1 MNEIVSASAL
11 KEDVIGLLV
20 GRVAVLRSSCPVAA
34 VAVLKSG
41 EIRAEGFLSAVNAL
55 RWCDERNGT
64 LTVYSDVC
72 GLLWR
77 WRDSPVWMKSPG
89 FVQSLQAVR

>member
-1 MNEIVSASAL
+1 MIETVPASAI
-11 KEDVIGLLV
+11 KEQVVGLLV
-20 GRVAVLRSSCPVAA
+20 GRVAVWRRACPVG
-34 VAVLKSG
+34 VATVLKSG
-41 EIRAEGFLSAVNAL
+41 EIRADGFLSASSAL
-55 RWCDERNGT
+55 RWADEHNGV

>member
-1 MNEIVSASAL
+1 MIQEVPVSAL
-11 KEDVIGLLV
+11 KEEVVGLLV
-20 GRVAVLRSSCPVAA
+20 GRVAVLRASCPVA
-34 VAVLKSG
+34 VATVLKSG
-41 EIRAEGFLSAVNAL
+41 EIRADGFLSAANAL

-77 WRDSPVWMKSPG
+77 WRDCPAWMASPG
-89 FVQSLQAVR
+89 FMQSLQGVR